1 MRDRSLFFAIFFS
14 FGLHGA
20 FAIFLIP
27 QFLKSPATDRHAI
40 SIIWQSSLEESPLE
54 PSLPPSYSSAKKE
67 HESSS
72 KSVKE
77 EAKTLK
83 ASAAPSSKKKTAHFN
98 IADALYPRGPSLH
111 EIKKKESQRK
121 SVISNALLTHSS
133 QRVAYC
139 PLPSYPWICRK
150 RGQEGI
156 VAIKIKTNAEG
167 HVLAATLH
175 KSSSHARL
183 DDAALEAV
191 QSWRFTQGSLQ
202 KTISISFQ
210 LK

>member
-1 MRDRSLFFAIFFS
+1 MRDRSLLFAIFFS

-27 QFLKSPATDRHAI
+27 QFLKSPGLDMHAI
-40 SIIWQSSLEESPLE
+40 NVIWQNSLEKA
-54 PSLPPSYSSAKKE
+54 PPKPAHPQSYSSAKKE
-67 HESSS
+67 HKSSS
-72 KSVKE
+72 KSFKGE
-77 EAKTLK
+77 TRTLK
-83 ASAAPSSKKKTAHFN
+83 ASAAPSSKRKTAHFN
-98 IADALYPRGPSLH
+98 IADAPNSRGPSLH
-111 EIKKKESQRK
+111 EIKKKEDKRQ
-121 SVISNALLTHSS
+121 SVTSNALLTSSS

-150 RGQEGI
+150 RDQEGI

-175 KSSSHARL
+175 KSSGHARL

-191 QSWRFTQGSLQ
+191 QFWRFTQGSLQ